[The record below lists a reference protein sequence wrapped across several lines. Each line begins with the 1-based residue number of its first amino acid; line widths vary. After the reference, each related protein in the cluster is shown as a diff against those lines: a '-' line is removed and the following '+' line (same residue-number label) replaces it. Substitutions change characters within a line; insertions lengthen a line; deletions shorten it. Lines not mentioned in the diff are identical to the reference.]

1 MSFKIGMGGV
11 MSINIDLIRRQY
23 PALASGFAY
32 LENAGGSQM
41 PRIVADSMRH
51 YMLHTFVQLGAGYEV
66 SRKATA
72 TVDEA
77 HAFMNLFVNGQQTGE
92 VAFGSS
98 TSTLCR
104 MLADCY
110 AEILQ
115 PGDEVIVSEIGH
127 EANVG
132 PWVRLEKHGIKIKW
146 WRLDPES
153 MTTPLG
159 GLEPLLTEKTK
170 IVAFPHVSNLLGEI
184 LDVKAIT
191 ALAHRVGA
199 RVIVDGVAYA
209 PHRAIDVQDWD
220 VDWYAFSAY
229 KVYGPHMGVLY
240 GKRKAFL
247 ELTGPNHF
255 FISHDEIPYKFEL
268 GSANY
273 ESCAGVVGLSHY
285 FKLLAGQ
292 DAEVSPDRTTIT
304 KAYEVMA
311 ACEAPLQERM
321 ISDLLTKPQVRI
333 MGPSH
338 WQSSRVGTVS
348 FVHQSLSSASIV
360 RIVDEHNIGIRNGN
374 MYAYRLCEAL
384 GLEPE
389 DGVVRVSFVHYNTL
403 EEIERLIRV
412 LDSVL

>member
-1 MSFKIGMGGV
+1 MKV
-11 MSINIDLIRRQY
+11 DINLIRRQY

-51 YMLHTFVQLGAGYEV
+51 YMLHTFVQLGAGYEI

-77 HAFMNLFVNGQQTGE
+77 HAFMNLFMNGEGTGA

-110 AEILQ
+110 AERLHA
-115 PGDEVIVSEIGH
+115 GDEIIVSEIGH

-132 PWVRLEKHGIKIKW
+132 PWVRLEKHGMKVKW
-146 WRLDPES
+146 WQLDPES
-153 MTTPLG
+153 ITTPIA
-159 GLEPLLTEKTK
+159 GLESLLTERTK
-170 IVAFPHVSNLLGEI
+170 ILAFPHVSNLLGEI

-191 ALAHRVGA
+191 SMAHKVGA
-199 RVIVDGVAYA
+199 RVVVDGVAYA
-209 PHRAIDVQDWD
+209 PHRAIDVQEWD

-229 KVYGPHMGVLY
+229 KVYGPHIGILY
-240 GKRKAFL
+240 GKQEAFL
-247 ELTGPNHF
+247 ELEGPNHF
-255 FISHDEIPYKFEL
+255 FIPRDEIPYKFEL

-273 ESCAGVVGLSHY
+273 ESCAGIVGLSHY
-285 FKLLAGQ
+285 FKLLAEQ
-292 DAEVSPDRTTIT
+292 EAESPPDRTTIT
-304 KAYEVMA
+304 KAYELMTTL
-311 ACEAPLQERM
+311 EAPLQERM
-321 ISDLLTKPQVRI
+321 IQYLLTKPQVKI
-333 MGPSH
+333 IGPSH
-338 WQSSRVGTVS
+338 WQPSRVGTVS
-348 FVHQSLSSASIV
+348 FVHESLHSESIV
-360 RIVDEHNIGIRNGN
+360 QAIDEHNIGIRNGN
-374 MYAYRLCEAL
+374 MYAYRLCKAL

-403 EEIERLIRV
+403 EEIERLIEVFETV
-412 LDSVL
+412 L

>member
-1 MSFKIGMGGV
+1 MKV
-11 MSINIDLIRRQY
+11 DLELIRRQY
-23 PALASGFAY
+23 PALAGGFVY

-51 YMLHTFVQLGAGYEV
+51 YMLHTYVQLGAGYEI
-66 SRKATA
+66 SKKATA

-77 HAFMNLFVNGQQTGE
+77 HAFMNRLMNGEDTGA

-110 AEILQ
+110 AEKLQ
-115 PGDEVIVSEIGH
+115 SGDEIIVSEIGH

-132 PWVRLEKHGIKIKW
+132 PWVRLAKHGIKIKW
-146 WRLDPES
+146 WRLDPGS
-153 MTTPLG
+153 MTTPIA
-159 GLEPLLTEKTK
+159 GLESLLTDRTK
-170 IVAFPHVSNLLGEI
+170 ILAFPHVSNLLGEI

-191 ALAHRVGA
+191 SMAHRFGA
-199 RVIVDGVAYA
+199 RVVVDGVAYA

-229 KVYGPHMGVLY
+229 KVYGPHMGILY
-240 GKRKAFL
+240 GKREAFL
-247 ELTGPNHF
+247 ELEGPNHF
-255 FISHDEIPYKFEL
+255 FISRDEIPYKFEL

-273 ESCAGVVGLSHY
+273 ESCAGIMGLSHY

-292 DAEVSPDRTTIT
+292 DAESSLDRATVT
-304 KAYEVMA
+304 KAYEVMT
-311 ACEAPLQERM
+311 ACEAPLQERL
-321 ISDLLTKPQVRI
+321 IRYLLTKPQVKI
-333 MGPSH
+333 TGPSH

-348 FVHQSLSSASIV
+348 FVHQSLRSASIV
-360 RIVDEHNIGIRNGN
+360 QVVDEHHIGIRNGH
-374 MYAYRLCEAL
+374 MYAYRLCESL

-403 EEIERLIRV
+403 EEIERLIEV
-412 LDSVL
+412 FETLL